1 MASIIIRP
9 ATEQDIPSMLSVY
22 FSAFSPSLFS
32 QRCFPSSSPDV
43 QAWQADKLRSQIGA
57 ARGNHVLI
65 AESDSGSVLGWARW
79 VRRPAAPSTKTIL
92 SESDYPSSG
101 DRALAV
107 RLFQANADATCK
119 HTMGESHWFLST
131 IATARE
137 AQRRGV
143 GSALMQFGVDKA
155 DEEGWMAY
163 LNSSP
168 EGKGL
173 YEKFGFRVV
182 DESEIPELDIV
193 QYHMKR
199 VARNKSS

>member
-1 MASIIIRP
+1 MASITIRP
-9 ATEQDIPSMLSVY
+9 ATKEDLPSMLSVY
-22 FSAFSPSLFS
+22 FSAFSTSLFS
-32 QRCFPSSSPDV
+32 QRCFPSTSPDV
-43 QAWQADKLRSQIGA
+43 QAWIANSLRSQIEGT
-57 ARGNHVLI
+57 RGNRVVI
-65 AESDSGSVLGWARW
+65 AESEPGSVLGWARW
-79 VRRPAAPSTKTIL
+79 VRRPAAPSKRAIL

-101 DRALAV
+101 DPALAV
-107 RLFQANADATCK
+107 RLFEANANATYK
-119 HTMGESHWFLST
+119 HAAGEEYWFLST
-131 IATARE
+131 IATAKE

-173 YEKFGFRVV
+173 YEKFGFEVV
-182 DESEIPELDIV
+182 DESEIPELNIV

-199 VARNKSS
+199 AAKPSS

>member
-1 MASIIIRP
+1 MASITIRS
-9 ATEQDIPSMLSVY
+9 ATEEDLPSMLSVY
-22 FSAFSPSLFS
+22 FSAFSPSPFS
-32 QRCFPSSSPDV
+32 QRCFPSTSPDV
-43 QAWQADKLRSQIGA
+43 QAWTADKLRSQIGTPD
-57 ARGNHVLI
+57 NHVVI
-65 AESDSGSVLGWARW
+65 AESEPGSVLGWARW
-79 VRRPAAPSTKTIL
+79 VRRPAAPSKRAIL

-101 DRALAV
+101 DPALAV
-107 RLFQANADATCK
+107 RLFQANADATYK
-119 HTMGESHWFLST
+119 HAAGESYWFLST
-131 IATARE
+131 IATAKE

-173 YEKFGFRVV
+173 YEKFGFQVV
-182 DESEIPELDIV
+182 DESKIPELNIV

-199 VARNKSS
+199 AAKSSS

>member
-1 MASIIIRP
+1 MASITIRP
-9 ATEQDIPSMLSVY
+9 ATEEDLPSMLSIY
-22 FSAFSPSLFS
+22 FSAFSSSLFS
-32 QRCFPSSSPDV
+32 QRCFPPTSPDV
-43 QAWQADKLRSQIGA
+43 QAWTASKLRSQIGGPP
-57 ARGNHVLI
+57 GNHVVI

-79 VRRPAAPSTKTIL
+79 VRRPAAPAERTIL

-101 DRALAV
+101 DPALAV
-107 RLFQANADATCK
+107 RLFQANADATYK
-119 HTMGESHWFLST
+119 HAAGEEYWFLST
-131 IATARE
+131 IATAKE

-173 YEKFGFRVV
+173 YEKFGFQVV
-182 DESEIPELDIV
+182 DGSEISELNIV

-199 VARNKSS
+199 AAKSSS